1 MTTSAE
7 ISATVG
13 TDSVLTSFNRIVAAN
28 PHTVAL
34 RWVQSDDHEQTLTFA
49 ELAGQVARV
58 AGALASLGVA
68 RGDRVVLMMSN
79 RPEFHVADL
88 AVLAV
93 GATPVSIYNSSST
106 EQVRYLAGHCRA
118 VAAIVENDTFLG
130 RFQAVQAELP
140 ALRTIIGL
148 DTLSDAVTPWATLLE
163 GTPSDLGAAAAQA
176 GPDDLATVIYT
187 SGTTGDPK
195 GVMITHHNVA
205 WVIESLRLAFSGQ
218 LGLTSLA
225 GKRHVSYLP
234 MAHIMERVL
243 GHYLLV
249 GHGLEVTCCPDPTQ
263 LAAYT
268 RRVRPNILVGVP
280 RVWEKVYAGVHAAL
294 AADPEKAQKFAEGVA
309 AAIPVVDAMSW
320 ARATDE
326 QVELWK
332 FLDAVAFQQVRDL
345 IGLDQVEVA
354 ISGAA
359 PCPQPVLEWF
369 RAIGVPL
376 AEGYGMSETTALMT
390 STLTRVKPGTV
401 GPPLPG
407 IELRLAEDG
416 EVLCRGG
423 MVTPGYL
430 DNPAQTA
437 ELIDADGWLHS
448 GDIGEL
454 DEDGYLRIVDRKKE
468 LIITAGGK
476 NVSPANLEAALKAIP
491 LVGQVCVIGDGRPF
505 VSALVV
511 LDPDAARAW
520 AAAHGRDGTDLEAL
534 AADPEVLAEIE
545 AGRERVM
552 TAFNNAEAVKKVAV
566 LGAEWLPD
574 SEQLTPTSKLKR
586 RGVHRAFAA
595 EIDAIY
601 NS

>member
-7 ISATVG
+7 ISAAVG

-28 PHTVAL
+28 ADTVAL
-34 RWVQSDDHEQTLTFA
+34 RRVMDDDREQTLTFGQ
-49 ELAGQVARV
+49 LADQVARV
-58 AGALASLGVA
+58 AAGLAALGVT
-68 RGDRVVLMMSN
+68 RGDRVVLMMGN

-118 VAAIVENDTFLG
+118 VAAIVENDNYRG

-140 ALRTIIGL
+140 ALRTIIGI
-148 DTLSDAVTPWATLLE
+148 DTTSDAVTPWATLLDTE
-163 GTPSDLGAAAAQA
+163 PADLAAAADLA
-176 GPDDLATVIYT
+176 GPQDLATVIYT

-195 GVMITHHNVA
+195 GVMITHHNVGWA
-205 WVIESLRLAFSGQ
+205 IESLRVAFSSQ
-218 LGLTSLA
+218 LNITSLA

-249 GHGLEVTCCPDPTQ
+249 GHGLEVTCCPDPSQ

-268 RRVRPNILVGVP
+268 RRVRPNILIGVP
-280 RVWEKVYAGVHAAL
+280 RVWEKVHAGVQAAL
-294 AADPEKAQKFAEGVA
+294 AADPEKGQKFAEGVA
-309 AAIPVVDAMSW
+309 AALPVVDAMSW
-320 ARATDE
+320 GRATDE
-326 QVELWK
+326 QIELWK

-376 AEGYGMSETTALMT
+376 AEGYGMSETTALMS

-401 GPPLPG
+401 GPALPG
-407 IELRLAEDG
+407 VELRLDEDG

-430 DNPAQTA
+430 DDPAQTA
-437 ELIDADGWLHS
+437 ALIDQDGWLHS

-491 LVGQVCVIGDGRPF
+491 LVGQACVIGDRRPF
-505 VSALVV
+505 VAALVV

-520 AAAHGRDGTDLEAL
+520 AAAHGREGTDTDAL
-534 AADPEVLAEIE
+534 ATDPEVIAEIE
-545 AGRERVM
+545 AGREKAM
-552 TAFNNAEAVKKVAV
+552 AAFNNAEAVKRVHV

-574 SEQLTPTSKLKR
+574 SELLTPTSKLKR
-586 RGVHRAFAA
+586 RGVLRTFAT
-595 EIDAIY
+595 EIEAIY
-601 NS
+601 GG

>member
-7 ISATVG
+7 ISASVG
-13 TDSVLTSFNRIVAAN
+13 TDSVLTSFNRVVAAH
-28 PHTVAL
+28 PDTVAL
-34 RWVQSDDHEQTLTFA
+34 RRVLDDDQEHTLTFA
-49 ELAGQVARV
+49 KLADQVARV
-58 AGALASLGVA
+58 AGGLAALGVTH
-68 RGDRVVLMMSN
+68 GDRVVLMMGN

-118 VAAIVENDTFLG
+118 VAAIVENDTYLG
-130 RFQAVQAELP
+130 RFQAVQTELP
-140 ALRTIIGL
+140 SLRTIIGI
-148 DTLSDAVTPWATLLE
+148 DTTSDAVTPWATVAA
-163 GTPSDLGAAAAQA
+163 TAPVDLVAAAALA
-176 GPDDLATVIYT
+176 EPDDLATVIYT

-205 WVIESLRLAFSGQ
+205 WVIESLRVAFSGQ

-225 GKRHVSYLP
+225 GKRHISYLP
-234 MAHIMERVL
+234 MAHIMERLL

-249 GHGLEVTCCPDPTQ
+249 GHGLEVTCCPDPGQ
-263 LAAYT
+263 LASYT
-268 RRVRPNILVGVP
+268 RRIRPNILVGVP
-280 RVWEKVYAGVHAAL
+280 RVWEKVHAGVQAAL

-309 AAIPVVDAMSW
+309 AAIPVIDAMSW
-320 ARATDE
+320 ERATDE

-407 IELRLAEDG
+407 IELRLASDG

-437 ELIDADGWLHS
+437 ELIDAEGWLHS

-476 NVSPANLEAALKAIP
+476 NVSPANLEAALKAIG
-491 LVGQVCVIGDGRPF
+491 LVGQACVIGDGRPF

-520 AAAHGRDGTDLEAL
+520 AASHGRDGSDLEAL
-534 AADPEVLAEIE
+534 AADADVIAEIE
-545 AGRERVM
+545 AGRAQVM
-552 TAFNNAEAVKKVAV
+552 AAFNNAEAVKRVKV
-566 LGAEWLPD
+566 LGSEWLPD
-574 SEQLTPTSKLKR
+574 SELLTPTSKLKR
-586 RGVHRAFAA
+586 RGVQRAFAA

-601 NS
+601 TS